1 MRLMTR
7 LSLLLLFPL
16 SLQAATN
23 GQMVLAPANQGIQT
37 LSKTT
42 STTSE
47 TGFSFRLAGVNIS
60 EATAKDSKAYQSI
73 EAISETPEKFGSI
86 DQNGYPELPL
96 YSQLVA
102 IPDRAGITVE
112 ILSAEYQTISDI
124 DIIPCQP
131 SGEDSAN
138 NVEIPFAKDE
148 SIYQQDRY
156 FPEQPVMLNEP
167 VICRDLRMIQSIV
180 YPVQYNPVRREIRVY
195 TNIDYRIT
203 YTGEGSR
210 NQKIRRNNRIS
221 ESFMSMYRALV
232 PNADEMLAAYTPVR
246 GGYLIITPNII
257 PDSLTYALAR
267 WKHLKGYPVV
277 IAKGTDIDPDGDLSS
292 QQVYDY
298 IHNAYQTWENPP
310 EYVCILGDIN
320 LQIPDY
326 GFNGYVSDHPYSCVD
341 GDDYFSDI
349 MVTRMS
355 VPATASTI
363 RTAIYK
369 AIIYEKTPYMGDPN
383 YWLRGLSAAANL
395 TYLGA
400 PSRTPR
406 LTTLWVRQEL
416 MRHGFIRVDT
426 TFAWDGYDPGTA
438 YAINS
443 LNNGV
448 SMISY
453 RGNGTPSSWGGPW
466 LGVDDL
472 DGLNLNNKMGI
483 MASLTCGNGR
493 YGEDECFGEKW
504 IRMGVLPN
512 LLKGGPA
519 FYGATESN
527 THTKYDNPIMI
538 GYYWG
543 ILEEGVYN
551 FANAAF
557 MGKAELYNTFPREHG
572 AGTLVERFFYTF
584 NTLGEPELE
593 IRTAIPQSMTVTYP
607 STMPVGSSL
616 MTVHVIGAG
625 GIPLANAYVN
635 LVKGRTT
642 EEVFVGGTTNAN
654 GDIM

>member
-1 MRLMTR
+1 
-7 LSLLLLFPL
+7 
-16 SLQAATN
+16 
-23 GQMVLAPANQGIQT
+23 
-37 LSKTT
+37 
-42 STTSE
+42 
-47 TGFSFRLAGVNIS
+47 
-60 EATAKDSKAYQSI
+60 
-73 EAISETPEKFGSI
+73 
-86 DQNGYPELPL
+86 
-96 YSQLVA
+96 
-102 IPDRAGITVE
+102 
-112 ILSAEYQTISDI
+112 
-124 DIIPCQP
+124 
-131 SGEDSAN
+131 
-138 NVEIPFAKDE
+138 
-148 SIYQQDRY
+148 
-156 FPEQPVMLNEP
+156 
-167 VICRDLRMIQSIV
+167 
-180 YPVQYNPVRREIRVY
+180 
-195 TNIDYRIT
+195 
-203 YTGEGSR
+203 
-210 NQKIRRNNRIS
+210 
-221 ESFMSMYRALV
+221 
-232 PNADEMLAAYTPVR
+232 
-246 GGYLIITPNII
+246 
-257 PDSLTYALAR
+257 AR

-654 GDIM
+654 GDIMLNFATNVADTMFVTVTARNYIPHVGYSLVQNQAVAVNISNITLDDDNNGNSSGNNDGNANPGETVEFAVTLRNFGNATTATNVQATLISPDPAITIMVPTQSFGDMAPGATSGSGSFAAHLTGDIPQDEHYILQLNITSDQGNWTGAVPVDIKNMMFAVTAVSYPGNSNNILDHGET